1 MADITEKTS
10 RELTMKDFFRE
21 ENGEIVPVDE
31 SVLIDFKDGDIVE
44 GEVVRIDKDEV
55 LVDIGYK
62 SEGLIP
68 SNELS
73 IRKGADPQEVV
84 ELGQRIEALVLQKED
99 ADGRLI
105 LSAKR
110 AAFERAWK
118 RIEEAYND
126 QRTVEGPE
134 IGRASCRERV

>member
-1 MADITEKTS
+1 MTDTQNVS

-31 SVLIDFKDGDIVE
+31 SVLIDFKEGDIVE

-62 SEGLIP
+62 DEGLVP
-68 SNELS
+68 SNELT
-73 IRKGADPQEVV
+73 IRKGADPHQVG
-84 ELGQRIEALVLQKED
+84 ELWQRIEALVLQKED

-105 LSAKR
+105 LSAKI
-110 AAFERAWK
+110 AAFARAWN
-118 RIEEAYND
+118 RIEE
-126 QRTVEGPE
+126 
-134 IGRASCRERV
+134 